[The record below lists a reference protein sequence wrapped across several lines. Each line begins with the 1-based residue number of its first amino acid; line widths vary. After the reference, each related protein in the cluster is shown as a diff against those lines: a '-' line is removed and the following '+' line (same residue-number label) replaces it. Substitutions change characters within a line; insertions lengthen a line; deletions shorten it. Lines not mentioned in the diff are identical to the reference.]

1 MSRFAFYLSL
11 LLTDFKFISS
21 FLYVCTYLYIYR
33 LFCFLQKGSILHIV
47 RVNSFFLF
55 TSLLSVESPPPHPY
69 LKIIA
74 SKANMIVISHLPI
87 VLLNCWCNKDF
98 FSGSQYFH
106 CHICNFCTGY
116 SWVNTPSPTP
126 TIKIRFC
133 VCVCVY
139 SRLRYLWWYIALET
153 SRNYSCPNMV

>member
-1 MSRFAFYLSL
+1 MYVRIYTYIDSFVFYKKVAYYTLLEWTPFFSSFYLPP
-11 LLTDFKFISS
+11 FSS
-21 FLYVCTYLYIYR
+21 V
-33 LFCFLQKGSILHIV
+33 S
-47 RVNSFFLF
+47 
-55 TSLLSVESPPPHPY
+55 SPPNPY